1 MQSGSIQRKSK
12 SQKSQEQ
19 SDDEL
24 KNIAGRLD
32 NLLEIILA
40 EDPDNYFLQKNSNLN
55 NNHS

>member
-24 KNIAGRLD
+24 KNIAGKLD
-32 NLLEIILA
+32 NIPEIILA
-40 EDPDNYFLQKNSNLN
+40 EDPDNYFLQNSNLN